1 MTRSGLARGSAI
13 FATMV
18 VAGFFLGTYLDQR
31 FTYDAGDYADY
42 HLVSAGSTE
51 AAAPDKSR
59 SACVGEDGS
68 WKNWSWPNVPALSP
82 KCKQRR

>member
-31 FTYDAGDYADY
+31 FTYDAADYADY
-42 HLVSAGSTE
+42 HLTSGDRQE

-82 KCKQRR
+82 KCKQQR

>member
-18 VAGFFLGTYLDQR
+18 VAGFFLGTYLDQQ
-31 FTYDAGDYADY
+31 FTDDATDYADY
-42 HLVSAGSTE
+42 HLVSAGRPE

-68 WKNWSWPNVPALSP
+68 WKNWPWPNVPTLSP
-82 KCKQRR
+82 KCKRRG

>member
-31 FTYDAGDYADY
+31 FTYDAADYADY
-42 HLVSAGSTE
+42 HLTSGDRQE

-59 SACVGEDGS
+59 SPCVGGDGS
-68 WKNWSWPNVPALSP
+68 WKNWSWPNVPTLSP
-82 KCKQRR
+82 RCKRRR

>member
-31 FTYDAGDYADY
+31 FTYDAADYADY
-42 HLVSAGSTE
+42 HLTSGDRQE

>member
-18 VAGFFLGTYLDQR
+18 VAGFFLGTYLDQQ
-31 FTYDAGDYADY
+31 FTDDATDDADY
-42 HLVSAGSTE
+42 HLVSAGRPE
-51 AAAPDKSR
+51 AATPEKSR

>member
-31 FTYDAGDYADY
+31 FTYDAADYADY
-42 HLVSAGSTE
+42 HLTSGDRQE

-59 SACVGEDGS
+59 PACVGEDGS

>member
-42 HLVSAGSTE
+42 HLVSAGRPE
-51 AAAPDKSR
+51 AATPEKSR

>member
-31 FTYDAGDYADY
+31 FTYDAAEYADF
-42 HLVSAGSTE
+42 HLASAGDPD
-51 AAAPDKSR
+51 AAAPEKSR

-68 WKNWSWPNVPALSP
+68 WKNRSQPNVPTLSP
-82 KCKQRR
+82 RCKRRL

>member
-31 FTYDAGDYADY
+31 FTYDAADYADY
-42 HLVSAGSTE
+42 HLTSGG
-51 AAAPDKSR
+51 R
-59 SACVGEDGS
+59 H
-68 WKNWSWPNVPALSP
+68 
-82 KCKQRR
+82 

>member
-31 FTYDAGDYADY
+31 FTYDAADYADY
-42 HLVSAGSTE
+42 HLTSGDRQE

-68 WKNWSWPNVPALSP
+68 WKNWSSPNVPTLSP
-82 KCKQRR
+82 RCKRRR

>member
-31 FTYDAGDYADY
+31 FTYDAADYADY
-42 HLVSAGSTE
+42 HLTSGDRQE
-51 AAAPDKSR
+51 AAAPER
-59 SACVGEDGS
+59 ANAFTEVQTA
-68 WKNWSWPNVPALSP
+68 ALSD
-82 KCKQRR
+82 QIQ